1 MVRPFQLTD
10 YTAVN
15 RLLASVG
22 WPTRSQAGWAWL
34 ATSPAAREIH
44 APQGWVHED
53 QGGDIVGF
61 LGNLV
66 LPFDFGGR
74 RLRGATGFS
83 IVVRPEARGAGRR
96 LIDAFLDQDGVFA
109 HYTLNANA
117 VSAPIYARHGMTPW
131 PETTSGL
138 KLSWVADPVACMSSR
153 LWRAAARLEPSRT
166 AFPERLLAHRL
177 DAPAPLSLPAA
188 VEVVSLLEPDGDYAR
203 YWARLSEDGRL
214 RVDRSPAEMAWRFA
228 DPDLQRGPL
237 VLGFRRGSDLT
248 SVAIAL
254 LAKGH
259 PLEPAVLEVVDLTAL
274 SHEREGC
281 EMLLR
286 ALIDN
291 APRLGAA
298 KTRLPV
304 VSPWLLARLGHTAR
318 IARREGGW
326 GHCHAR
332 FAPAGPPP
340 ELWSPT
346 AWDGDYT
353 VCLRPA
359 PLGARSR
366 QAA

>member
-1 MVRPFQLTD
+1 MLRPFQLTD
-10 YTAVN
+10 HAAVN

-34 ATSPAAREIH
+34 ATSPAGCEIH
-44 APQGWVHED
+44 APQGWIEESD
-53 QGGDIVGF
+53 SGDVVGF

-66 LPFDFGGR
+66 LPFDFRGR

-96 LIDAFLDQDGVFA
+96 LIDAFLKQDGVFT

-117 VSAPIYARHGMTPW
+117 LSAPIYARHGMTPW
-131 PETTSGL
+131 PQATSGL
-138 KLSWVADPVACMSSR
+138 KLSWIADPVACMSSR
-153 LWRAAARLEPSRT
+153 FLRAAARLEPQRIV
-166 AFPERLLAHRL
+166 FPERLLTSRL
-177 DAPAPLSLPAA
+177 DTPAPLRLPQG
-188 VEVVSLLEPDGDYAR
+188 VDVVSTFEPNGDYAL
-203 YWARLSEDGRL
+203 YWSRLSEEGRL
-214 RVDRSPAEMAWRFA
+214 RVDRGPAEIRWRFA
-228 DPDLQRGPL
+228 DPDLWRQPL
-237 VLGFRRGSDLT
+237 VLGLRRDRGLT
-248 SVAIAL
+248 SVAIAV

-259 PLEPAVLEVVDLTAL
+259 PLEPAVLEVIDLTAL
-274 SHEREGC
+274 SDEKDGC
-281 EMLLR
+281 EILLR

-304 VSPWLLARLGHTAR
+304 VSPWLLDRLGETAR
-318 IARREGGW
+318 IARHEGGW

-332 FAPAGPPP
+332 FGAAGPDP

-346 AWDGDYT
+346 AWDGDYSI
-353 VCLRPA
+353 CLRPA
-359 PLGARSR
+359 PISARPS